1 MGGPILQPGGRNGAV
16 PAAHRTASLDEVLT
30 TLERLASGRPK
41 ATVVLA
47 WVLAMLEEDDAVSS
61 KEVAHAFRCEEDY
74 VCWCCEVGVRRGDL
88 CHEQVVWRLP
98 AVPPPLEGWARSR
111 LDPLARMAL
120 EAAHDEAVAG
130 RRPR

>member
-1 MGGPILQPGGRNGAV
+1 MPT
-16 PAAHRTASLDEVLT
+16 AAHRAAPLDEVLA
-30 TLERLASGRPK
+30 TLERSASGRPN
-41 ATVVLA
+41 AAVVLA

-88 CHEQVVWRLP
+88 RHVRVPWRLP
-98 AVPPPLEGWARSR
+98 AVPPPLEGWARSG
-111 LDPLARMAL
+111 LDPLVRMAL
-120 EAAHDEAVAG
+120 EAAHDDAVAA